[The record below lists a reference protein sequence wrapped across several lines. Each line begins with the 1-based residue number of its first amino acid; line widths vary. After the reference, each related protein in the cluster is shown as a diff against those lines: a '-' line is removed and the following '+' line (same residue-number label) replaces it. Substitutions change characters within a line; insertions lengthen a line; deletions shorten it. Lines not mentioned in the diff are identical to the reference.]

1 MERLCTI
8 LLAISSFL
16 FPSLGRAVVTINVP
30 ADMALQAALT
40 SAQSDGD
47 DTVINIAAGNYD
59 ASGATFTYVAAENF
73 SLTLTGA
80 GTGATILDGGGL
92 QQVMN
97 LQTGSPDDL
106 ANISVQG
113 MAFQNGDA
121 SVGGGL
127 NILTSDANVT
137 LDNVLFFQ
145 NGAAIGGGLEI
156 VTDTGDIN
164 LTNNI
169 FDQNSQAFIGAG
181 MDASSDSGTITLQGN
196 QFTGNLSGA
205 ISGGANI
212 FNDSGSINLT
222 ENIFDGN
229 TVSGAA
235 IAGGADIV
243 TVSGDIT
250 LQRNRFL
257 GNSSNVITG
266 GFEAVSTGGGAITV
280 DSNLVVGNSSNNIVG
295 GCQVGSAGPIVFTN
309 NIVSGNSAVSTGGGA
324 RIFLLAGG
332 PSADIINNTITENT
346 AGTERGGLELS
357 LSDNA
362 AVGNIYNN
370 IIWANTSPG
379 NGTDIFVVDDG
390 DSDNVGSA
398 VNLFNNDFTSLFFA
412 CVAPGC
418 TPNVNQGANLNDQD
432 PLFVDPAML
441 DFHLGMGSPVID
453 KGLASAP
460 SLPATDFDGNPRV
473 LGAEPDMGALEAL
486 PNISLSPTANDYGS
500 LTVGTSASAVFT
512 ITNNGAGG
520 LSVTDIALSDTTHF
534 SLDVNGGPEP
544 CGSLTPT
551 LASGESCTVVVIFSP
566 QANGSFS
573 AALIVS
579 SDDPAAPTVQ
589 AVLTGVGLLN
599 PFISGGGCALGGG
612 TSSAQFPMAVFFGI
626 PFLLLARQ
634 KLGRRYDIRRF

>member
-8 LLAISSFL
+8 FLAISFFL

-30 ADMALQAALT
+30 ADMTLQAALT
-40 SAQSDGD
+40 AAQSDGD
-47 DTVINIAAGNYD
+47 DTVINIAPGNYD

-73 SLTLTGA
+73 SLTLVGG

-106 ANISVQG
+106 AAIFLQG

-121 SVGGGL
+121 GIGGGL
-127 NILTSDANVT
+127 NILTTDANIT
-137 LDNVLFFQ
+137 LDDVLFFQ
-145 NGAAIGGGLEI
+145 NGAAIGGGLELR
-156 VTDTGDIN
+156 TETGDIDISN
-164 LTNNI
+164 SV
-169 FDQNSQAFIGAG
+169 FDRNSQAFIGAG
-181 MDASSDSGTITLQGN
+181 MDASTDSGMITLQGN
-196 QFTGNLSGA
+196 RFTGNLSGA
-205 ISGGANI
+205 IAGGANI
-212 FNDSGSINLT
+212 FNDSGAINLT
-222 ENIFDGN
+222 DNIFDGN
-229 TVSGAA
+229 SVSGAA

-250 LQRNRFL
+250 LQRNQFL
-257 GNSSNVITG
+257 GNSSNVISG
-266 GFEAVSTGGGAITV
+266 GFEAVSTGGGAVTI
-280 DSNLVVGNSSNNIVG
+280 DSNLVADNSSNNLIG
-295 GCQVGSAGPIVFTN
+295 GCQVGSAGPVVFTN
-309 NIVSGNSAVSTGGGA
+309 NIVSGNSAASGGGV
-324 RIFLLAGG
+324 RIYLQPGA

-346 AGTERGGLELS
+346 AGTEKGGLELS

-370 IIWANTSPG
+370 IVWANTSPG
-379 NGTDIFVVDDG
+379 DGTDIFVVDDG
-390 DSDNVGSA
+390 DSDNVGSP

-418 TPNVNQGANLNDQD
+418 TPNVNQGANLIDQD
-432 PLFVDPAML
+432 PLFADAAML
-441 DFHLGMGSPVID
+441 DFHLGTGSPVID

-460 SLPATDFDGNPRV
+460 SLPVTDFDGNPRV

-520 LSVTDIALSDTTHF
+520 LSVTDMALSDTTHF
-534 SLDVNGGPEP
+534 SLDVNGGPQP

-573 AALIVS
+573 ATLIVS

-589 AVLTGVGLLN
+589 AVLTGVGQLN
-599 PFISGGGCALGGG
+599 PFISGGGCALAAGA
-612 TSSAQFPMAVFFGI
+612 SSGQFPMAIFLGI
-626 PFLLLARQ
+626 PFLLVAREIF
-634 KLGRRYDIRRF
+634 RRK